1 MAQIDKV
8 KEQINFLKFW
18 LSLVMASVL
27 AVVGFCV
34 TSYTKIDVWF
44 LLLCL
49 ACIVVL
55 GICAWALSK
64 VIVRKINELKD
75 L

>member
-1 MAQIDKV
+1 
-8 KEQINFLKFW
+8 
-18 LSLVMASVL
+18 MASVL
-27 AVVGFCV
+27 AIVGFCV
-34 TSYTKIDVWF
+34 TGYTKIDVWF

-55 GICAWALSK
+55 GVCSWALSK

>member
-27 AVVGFCV
+27 AIVGFCV
-34 TSYTKIDVWF
+34 TGYTKIDVWF

-49 ACIVVL
+49 GVYRGFRCVFL
-55 GICAWALSK
+55 GFI
-64 VIVRKINELKD
+64 
-75 L
+75 